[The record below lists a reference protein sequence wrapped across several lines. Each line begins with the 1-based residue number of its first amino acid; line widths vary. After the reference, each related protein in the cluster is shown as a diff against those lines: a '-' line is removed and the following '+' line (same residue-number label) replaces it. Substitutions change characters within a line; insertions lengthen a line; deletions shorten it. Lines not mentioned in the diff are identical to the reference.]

1 MRRTAIVIGYFCVI
15 SALAWG
21 AESSS
26 NFKKYWPTWRGP
38 NATGVAPE
46 ADPPM
51 EWSENKNVRW
61 KISIP
66 GKGHGAPIVWGDHVF
81 VTSAIGPVGDDA
93 PRWPIQPSAIC
104 AAETLYLRETMASA
118 AVP

>member
-51 EWSENKNVRW
+51 EWSENKKCPMENINSW
-61 KISIP
+61 Q
-66 GKGHGAPIVWGDHVF
+66 GAQFPDR
-81 VTSAIGPVGDDA
+81 VG
-93 PRWPIQPSAIC
+93 
-104 AAETLYLRETMASA
+104 
-118 AVP
+118 

>member
-15 SALAWG
+15 STLAWG

-26 NFKKYWPTWRGP
+26 NFEKYWPTWRGP

-66 GKGHGAPIVWGDHVF
+66 GKGHSSPIVWGDHVF
-81 VTSAIGPVGDDA
+81 VTTAIETDKPID
-93 PRWPIQPSAIC
+93 PRLIE
-104 AAETLYLRETMASA
+104 AAQQRQQNG
-118 AVP
+118 